1 MHDMRQPREISAG
14 MARACAITVFFRDA
28 LCFSSLAWGAR
39 AMRLEGQAHLSGAH
53 EWRKE
58 DQQKQSW
65 ADLGARDTITRH
77 AK

>member
-1 MHDMRQPREISAG
+1 
-14 MARACAITVFFRDA
+14 MARPCAITVFFRDA

-65 ADLGARDTITRH
+65 ADLGARDAITRH